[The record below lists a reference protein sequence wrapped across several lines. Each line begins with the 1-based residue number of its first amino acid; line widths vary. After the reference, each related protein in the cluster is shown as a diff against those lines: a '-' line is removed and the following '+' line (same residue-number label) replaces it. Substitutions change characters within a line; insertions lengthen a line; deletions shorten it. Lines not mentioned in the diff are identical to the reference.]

1 MTQSTTTTTSSSSQ
15 GSDAIQYTPNTGMY
29 MGQLPWP
36 QPPYIPHPDFYYP
49 CGVPPNAMHGAAP
62 PYAPVAPSSSVG
74 PGVAHDACQAG
85 QNGFYPPV
93 VANVSR
99 ATYAGPYPPL
109 TAAAPPQQYPSVP
122 PLYHQG
128 IPSSS
133 FSGATNNYAPSI
145 PHQAYLHQHHGPG
158 LATGSASLSL
168 PQSLSAG
175 RKRVAEDLE
184 ERDVKRTKIGSG
196 GIKNDPLFK
205 PVLDH
210 HGQPDG
216 TFMCSKDGMIL
227 RPGSYLKHINTK
239 KHLGFKLNK
248 FKCPG
253 CPQTYTRRDAC
264 KRHWDDGCGK
274 LAPEGSRL
282 SYLAAC
288 QGSDMSSA
296 SAAPVTV
303 PTTAFTFSYPYPVV
317 ATSMSQNVQ
326 TAPPAAAC
334 VVQSCGTPSL
344 ADLLLCLSQS
354 PENDVVTEPVE
365 DDDDPDFWEAN
376 EIQDVHKL

>member
-1 MTQSTTTTTSSSSQ
+1 MTQSTCPSSSQ
-15 GSDAIQYTPNTGMY
+15 GSDATQYTPNTDMN

-36 QPPYIPHPDFYYP
+36 QPAYIPHPDFYYP
-49 CGVPPNAMHGAAP
+49 YGVPPNAMQGAAP
-62 PYAPVAPSSSVG
+62 PYAPVAPS
-74 PGVAHDACQAG
+74 A
-85 QNGFYPPV
+85 
-93 VANVSR
+93 
-99 ATYAGPYPPL
+99 
-109 TAAAPPQQYPSVP
+109 P

-128 IPSSS
+128 IPLSS
-133 FSGATNNYAPSI
+133 FPGATNNYAPSI

-158 LATGSASLSL
+158 LATGSASSSV

-175 RKRVAEDLE
+175 QKRVAEDLE

-196 GIKNDPLFK
+196 GIKNDPLFT
-205 PVLDH
+205 PVLDQ

-216 TFMCSKDGMIL
+216 TFVCSKDGMIL
-227 RPGSYLKHINTK
+227 RPGSYLKHLNTK

-288 QGSDMSSA
+288 QGSGMSSA
-296 SAAPVTV
+296 SVAPVTA
-303 PTTAFTFSYPYPVV
+303 PTTAFTFSYPYPVI
-317 ATSMSQNVQ
+317 ATSMSWNVQ
-326 TAPPAAAC
+326 ITPPAAC
-334 VVQSCGTPSL
+334 VVQSCGTPSV

-354 PENDVVTEPVE
+354 PENDVVTEPAKD

-376 EIQDVHKL
+376 EIRDVHEM